1 MKIAVIGG
9 TGLTGSVIVPEAA
22 NRGHEVTAISRHP
35 EKTAAHPKVTA
46 IACDVFDTE
55 RLAGILKGHDWVV
68 HAYSP
73 RNDHDVNRSEP
84 HRLAT
89 QSIIDATRSAGVKRL
104 FAIGGAGTL
113 EAAPGKLV
121 MDMPDFPPLY
131 LESARSTAQIKPM
144 LQAQTAFEWTYM
156 SPALFFDMSRG
167 RTGKYRL
174 GGEQPVIDENG
185 KGEISL
191 QDLAVAVV
199 DEIENPRHLGHRFTI
214 GY

>member
-9 TGLTGSVIVPEAA
+9 TGLTGSAIVPEAA
-22 NRGHEVTAISRHP
+22 NRGHDVTAISRHP
-35 EKTAAHPKVTA
+35 EKTVARPKVTA
-46 IACDVFDTE
+46 VACDVFDTG
-55 RLAGILKGHDWVV
+55 RLSEIIKGNDWVV

-89 QSIIDATRSAGVKRL
+89 QSIIDATGTAGVKYM
-104 FAIGGAGTL
+104 FAVGGAGTL
-113 EAAPGKLV
+113 ETASGRLV
-121 MDMPDFPPLY
+121 MDMPDFPPIY

-144 LQAQTAFEWTYM
+144 LQAQNAFEWTYM

-174 GGEQPVIDENG
+174 GGDQPVIGENG

-199 DEIENPRHLGHRFTI
+199 DEIENPRHLGRRFTI